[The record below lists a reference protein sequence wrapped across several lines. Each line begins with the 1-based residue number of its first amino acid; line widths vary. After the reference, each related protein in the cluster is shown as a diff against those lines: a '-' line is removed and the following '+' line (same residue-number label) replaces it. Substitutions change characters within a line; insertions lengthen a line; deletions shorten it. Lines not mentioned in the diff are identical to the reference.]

1 MSWARGS
8 CVHVCVCVCVCVCLS
23 VHLWTSLAASPSSP
37 SPSFSFL
44 GDFWNFTLVVHA
56 VSVKNGP
63 VCVPVG
69 SSTCECGAV
78 CEPMSVQV
86 GVEYV
91 CSHVVHGLAP
101 SLQLWQ
107 ALFLPPP
114 RGRFLPLRNDIYCFP
129 LVSEVICVHRR
140 EGGKYQ
146 KECAEEYEIK
156 IPCNPSS

>member
-1 MSWARGS
+1 M
-8 CVHVCVCVCVCVCLS
+8 HVCVCVCVCVCLS

>member
-1 MSWARGS
+1 M
-8 CVHVCVCVCVCVCLS
+8 CVCVCVCVCLS

-56 VSVKNGP
+56 VSIKNGP

-91 CSHVVHGLAP
+91 CSRVVHSLAP

-107 ALFLPPP
+107 ALFLSPP

>member
-1 MSWARGS
+1 M
-8 CVHVCVCVCVCVCLS
+8 CVCVCVCVCLS
-23 VHLWTSLAASPSSP
+23 VHLWPSLAASPSFS

-44 GDFWNFTLVVHA
+44 GDLWNFTLVVHA
-56 VSVKNGP
+56 VSIKNMP
-63 VCVPVG
+63 VCAPVG
-69 SSTCECGAV
+69 GSTCECGVV
-78 CEPMSVQV
+78 CEPVSVQE
-86 GVEYV
+86 GVEYM
-91 CSHVVHGLAP
+91 CFRVVHGLA

-140 EGGKYQ
+140 EGGKYR
-146 KECAEEYEIK
+146 KERAEEYETK

>member
-1 MSWARGS
+1 MCEPVSVQAG
-8 CVHVCVCVCVCVCLS
+8 VECVCS
-23 VHLWTSLAASPSSP
+23 R
-37 SPSFSFL
+37 
-44 GDFWNFTLVVHA
+44 
-56 VSVKNGP
+56 
-63 VCVPVG
+63 
-69 SSTCECGAV
+69 
-78 CEPMSVQV
+78 
-86 GVEYV
+86 
-91 CSHVVHGLAP
+91 VVHGLAA

-114 RGRFLPLRNDIYCFP
+114 RGHFLPLRNDIYCFL

>member
-1 MSWARGS
+1 M
-8 CVHVCVCVCVCVCLS
+8 CVCVCVCVCLS
-23 VHLWTSLAASPSSP
+23 VHLWASLAASPSSP

-56 VSVKNGP
+56 VSIKNGL

-69 SSTCECGAV
+69 GSTCECGAV

-91 CSHVVHGLAP
+91 CSHVVHGLAA

-114 RGRFLPLRNDIYCFP
+114 RGRFLPLRNDIIVF
-129 LVSEVICVHRR
+129 LWF
-140 EGGKYQ
+140 Q
-146 KECAEEYEIK
+146 K
-156 IPCNPSS
+156 